1 MYVFQRVYQKL
12 DGKEDESLYL
22 FFEIVLDLDIL
33 LCFRLNERD
42 RLRLFDGS
50 GCFSCCGD
58 FEGFLFLIG
67 DDLTMLA
74 KELRYSDA
82 LHCGKVGSLV
92 CSVLVILDWSSIDS
106 KVPKAASLNHKAR
119 HGSYKHVIAE

>member
-1 MYVFQRVYQKL
+1 MFS
-12 DGKEDESLYL
+12 KEFIRGLAEKKDESRYL
-22 FFEIVLDLDIL
+22 FFEMLLDLDIL
-33 LCFRLNERD
+33 LCFRLDERD

-50 GCFSCCGD
+50 GCFSRCGD
-58 FEGFLFLIG
+58 FEGFLLLIG

-92 CSVLVILDWSSIDS
+92 CSVLVVVDWSSIES
-106 KVPKAASLNHKAR
+106 KVPKAASLNEKAR
-119 HGSYKHVIAE
+119 HVSYKHVIAE